1 MLLMQKRLVI
11 SLLVGA
17 LMAAMLPGV
26 ASAAKPESFT
36 DRFGPE
42 TFHDEFLTEECGV
55 DVYTTVQGK
64 VQGRFFGED
73 GKGVL
78 FVNNVNIKLVA
89 RAGDN
94 SFRFHDVGSDHVHQG
109 PDGSMT
115 LLVTGQVPFGFKGVE
130 KIDANTWEVIK
141 EANRT
146 VDTAQAC
153 STLTS

>member
-1 MLLMQKRLVI
+1 MKKRLMI
-11 SLLVGA
+11 SLFAGV

-26 ASAAKPESFT
+26 ASADKPDSFK

-55 DVYTTVQGK
+55 DVYTTVQGM

-94 SFRFHDVGSDHVHQG
+94 TFNFHDVGSDLIQQG

-130 KIDANTWEVIK
+130 KTDANTWEVIK
-141 EANRT
+141 EPNRT
-146 VDTAQAC
+146 VDTTEAC
-153 STLTS
+153 RVLTS